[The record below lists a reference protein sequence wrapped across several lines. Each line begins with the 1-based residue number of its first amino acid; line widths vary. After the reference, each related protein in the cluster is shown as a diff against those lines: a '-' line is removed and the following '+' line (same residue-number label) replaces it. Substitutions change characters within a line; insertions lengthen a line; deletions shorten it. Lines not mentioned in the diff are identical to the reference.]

1 MTRKDR
7 ARRTEII
14 RELSR
19 LSRNGWRAAKPC
31 DYEPLEA
38 ELREIEERDKSRK

>member
-1 MTRKDR
+1 MLIMKRRR
-7 ARRTEII
+7 AFNRRRSEII

-19 LSRNGWRAAKPC
+19 LSRWEHARPE

-38 ELREIEERDKSRK
+38 ELRAMDR